1 MGVVQIRKGKARPFW
16 FRHPWVFS
24 GAVDRVR
31 GNPNDGDVVDVLD
44 ADQSFIGRGLYNA
57 RSQIRVRVLTHDPD
71 EVIDDAFFLA
81 RLDRAV
87 ALRRETLALDEH
99 GTDGYRVV
107 HGEGDG
113 LSGVIVDRFR
123 DHFVIQ
129 FSALGV
135 KQREGLFLDYL
146 RERFDPAAIY
156 ENANF
161 PYREAEGI
169 HGEGGLRHGDA
180 VADVRFAENGVDY
193 ATDLETG
200 QKTGFY
206 FDQRDNRRAVGAL
219 SRGARVLD
227 AFCYSGSFALNAVRG
242 GAAHVVGVD
251 SSKKAIALAQ
261 RHAEMNAAAS
271 IEFVQADVNDYLQ
284 QVCDEQ
290 RSFDVVLLDPP
301 KYAVAKKDQQNAMH
315 RYRELNAA
323 GMRAVEPG
331 GILVTSSCSHHVSP
345 TDFEALLNEAAKQA
359 GRFVQV
365 LQCRG
370 QAPDHPVS
378 SACPEGRYLKCL
390 VLRVS

>member
-1 MGVVQIRKGKARPFW
+1 MGAVQIRKGKARPFW

-31 GNPNDGDVVDVLD
+31 GNPGDGDVVDVLD

-57 RSQIRVRVLTHDPD
+57 RSQIRVRVLTHDAD
-71 EVIDDAFFLA
+71 ETIDDAFFIA

-87 ALRRETLALDEH
+87 ALRRDILRLDAQ
-99 GTDGYRVV
+99 GTDGYRLV

-146 RERFDPAAIY
+146 RERFDPASIY

-169 HGEGGLRHGDA
+169 EDEGGVRHGEA
-180 VADVRFAENGVDY
+180 SNEVAFSENGIDY
-193 ATDLETG
+193 VTDLEKG

-206 FDQRDNRRAVGAL
+206 FDQRDNRRAVGSLA
-219 SRGARVLD
+219 RGARVLD
-227 AFCYSGSFALNAVRG
+227 AFCYSGSFALNAIRG
-242 GAAHVVGVD
+242 GAEQVVGVD
-251 SSKKAIALAQ
+251 SSKKAIALAR
-261 RHAEMNAAAS
+261 RHAAMNDADA
-271 IEFVQADVNDYLQ
+271 IEFVDADANAYLRD
-284 QVCDEQ
+284 VADAN
-290 RSFDVVLLDPP
+290 RTFDVVLLDPP
-301 KYAVAKKDQQNAMH
+301 KYAVAKKDQQNAIH

-331 GILVTSSCSHHVSP
+331 GILVTSSCSHHVSNA
-345 TDFEALLNEAAKQA
+345 DFEALLNEAAKQA
-359 GRFVQV
+359 GRFVQF

-370 QAPDHPVS
+370 QSTDHPVS
-378 SACPEGRYLKCL
+378 SACPEGRYLKCF
-390 VLRVS
+390 VIRVS